1 MLKFVL
7 KKLCVSW
14 LKSRCGED
22 GTMRDK
28 GEVKFIGI
36 VEVAGEEEA
45 KVRVFP
51 EFCDAVKGI
60 AGFSHIIVL
69 YWIHLRDNEKER
81 SVLQVVPRRHTRNVK
96 VGVFACRS
104 PSRPN
109 PIGLCVVELMKAEG
123 CTLTLKG
130 LDAFEGSPIIDIK
143 PYIPRA
149 DSIPNA
155 RVPKWTRRD
164 PQT

>member
-1 MLKFVL
+1 MP
-7 KKLCVSW
+7 S
-14 LKSRCGED
+14 
-22 GTMRDK
+22 K
-28 GEVKFIGI
+28 GELKFIGI

-45 KVRVFP
+45 KVRIFP
-51 EFCDAVKGI
+51 EFCDALKGI
-60 AGFSHIIVL
+60 DGFSHITIL
-69 YWIHLRDNEKER
+69 YWFHLRDNEEER
-81 SVLQVVPRRHTRNVK
+81 NVLQVIPRRHTEKVK

-109 PIGLCVVELMKAEG
+109 PIGLCVVRLMKIEN
-123 CTLTLKG
+123 CVLVVKG

-155 RVPKWTRRD
+155 RVPEWTGRG
-164 PQT
+164 PPT